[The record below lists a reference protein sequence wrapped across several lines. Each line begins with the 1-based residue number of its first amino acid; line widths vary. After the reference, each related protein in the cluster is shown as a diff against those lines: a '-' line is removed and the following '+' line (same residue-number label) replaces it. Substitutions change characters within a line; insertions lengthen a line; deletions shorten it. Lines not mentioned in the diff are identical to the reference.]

1 MADLTRPD
9 RRSPWR
15 RVAILASGF
24 VLGALLTQLATLFL
38 PESAA
43 REFFTTT
50 VSASLGPVS
59 LDLWVLA
66 LTVGPL
72 AIRVNVFTV
81 VGILLVALFARRL
94 L

>member
-1 MADLTRPD
+1 MGNLAGPD
-9 RRSPWR
+9 RRSAWR
-15 RVAILASGF
+15 RAAILASGF
-24 VLGALLTQLATLFL
+24 IVGALLTQLATLFL

-59 LDLWVLA
+59 LDLWAVA
-66 LTVGPL
+66 LTLGPL